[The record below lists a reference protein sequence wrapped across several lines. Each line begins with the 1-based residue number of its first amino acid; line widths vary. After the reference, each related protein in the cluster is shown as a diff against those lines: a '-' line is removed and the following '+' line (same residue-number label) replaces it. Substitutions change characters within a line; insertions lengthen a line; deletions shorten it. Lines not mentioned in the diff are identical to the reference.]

1 MKMQIEISEKAK
13 AYLSKKNAS
22 VLTVGLVIAGAC
34 VEIGEPNV
42 TVGEPKDEIG
52 KYDVFNVESYTI
64 YFYKNPSIKNE
75 TVTIDTSKFL
85 GMESLTVKGL
95 KLM

>member
-1 MKMQIEISEKAK
+1 MQIEISEKAK
-13 AYLSKKNAS
+13 NYLDKKKSNI
-22 VLTVGLVIAGAC
+22 LTVGLVIAGAC

-42 TVGEPKDEIG
+42 TIGEPKDDVS
-52 KYDVFNVESYTI
+52 KYDVFNVENYTV
-64 YFYKNPSIKNE
+64 YFYKNPSLKTD

-85 GMESLTVKGL
+85 GMESLSVKGL